1 MNPFVIT
8 HIDTVKSNLNTA
20 LCFKKR
26 KYLLLLT
33 TNLILFCV
41 FVSYFKDYHHSFA
54 FLMICFS
61 ITIMFVQLLYKL
73 FLVNVGVNSDLNG
86 DKKAKLSKVAKY
98 YPEIKDYIENSIKKG
113 SFLTIK
119 DYLYLSVDK
128 RFDTVLKHEL
138 FQRIEKISNIEVD
151 RQEFTSHVLDG
162 FKIDSPFT
170 LEELEQKKKQ
180 NQYFYLGAFL
190 IISVLMSIYLN
201 TGLVGITSS
210 FMQMLVTAYVLTVL
224 TPLFVVGFRGG
235 DSDLELAL
243 DDSYADIETLASVDN
258 QVVAY
263 ISEVKD
269 QGRLL
274 LKRDLKYM
282 EIDLRL
288 KMLKKVSFDHDF
300 KK

>member
-8 HIDTVKSNLNTA
+8 HFDTDESNHKPTI
-20 LCFKKR
+20 CFKKR
-26 KYLLLLT
+26 KYLFLLT

-41 FVSYFKDYHHSFA
+41 FIAYFKNYHHSFV
-54 FLMICFS
+54 FVMICFAL
-61 ITIMFVQLLYKL
+61 TIMSAQLLYKF
-73 FLVNVGVNSDLNG
+73 FLVNFNVNSDLNS
-86 DKKAKLSKVAKY
+86 DKRAKLSKVAKY
-98 YPEIKDYIENSIKKG
+98 YPEIKGYIENSIKKG
-113 SFLTIK
+113 SFLTNK
-119 DYLYLSVDK
+119 DYLCLCVDK

-151 RQEFTSHVLDG
+151 RQDFTSHVLDG
-162 FKIDSPFT
+162 FKIDPPFT
-170 LEELEQKKKQ
+170 LEDLEQKKKQ

-190 IISVLMSIYLN
+190 IVSVLMSIYLN
-201 TGLVGITSS
+201 SGLVGITSS
-210 FMQMLVTAYVLTVL
+210 FVQMLVTAYVLTVL

-288 KMLKKVSFDHDF
+288 KMLKSVSFDHDF